1 MLAHAAGPP
10 ILLAPMTGTA
20 RYLPH
25 LLLVVLIV
33 IWSGSFAVSKIGL
46 DTLAPFSLVTVRFW
60 IAAVCVAP
68 FALRAGA
75 LAEFRL
81 ALRPGLIAGA
91 ALASGYLLQMVGMTE
106 TSAAMGGLLAGLMVP
121 IVAVGGF
128 LFLGARF
135 GGAGLAGL
143 LLAIAGMVAICW
155 PSDGP
160 GDGVANGPK
169 DTLFGILLQVGSSA
183 SYATHVLLLSRF
195 GQRMPIAAFT
205 FVQMVVVAGAAT
217 LAMLVTGRFAATG
230 DGSVVWNGSLLAT
243 LAYLGILSTAV
254 AIGIQAKVQ
263 HRIPPA
269 HVALLFTLQP
279 LFAALCGWLALGD
292 HLGLL
297 QVLGGGLIV
306 AGVVVTSLD
315 RNPSP

>member
-1 MLAHAAGPP
+1 
-10 ILLAPMTGTA
+10 MTGTA

-25 LLLVVLIV
+25 LLLVLLIM
-33 IWSGSFAVSKIGL
+33 IWSGSFAVSKVGL
-46 DTLAPFSLVTVRFW
+46 ATLTPFGLVMVRFW
-60 IAAVCVAP
+60 IAAVCVVP
-68 FALRAGA
+68 FVVRAGW
-75 LAEFRL
+75 LGHLRQ

-91 ALASGYLLQMVGMTE
+91 ALSSGYLLQMVGMTE

-160 GDGVANGPK
+160 ADGPK

-217 LAMLVTGRFAATG
+217 IAMLVTGRFAATA
-230 DGSVVWNGSLLAT
+230 DGIVVWNGSLLAT

-292 HLGLL
+292 HLGVL
-297 QVLGGGLIV
+297 QLLGGGLIV
-306 AGVVVTSLD
+306 AGVVVTSLE
-315 RNPSP
+315 RSTSRSGQ

>member
-1 MLAHAAGPP
+1 
-10 ILLAPMTGTA
+10 MTGTA

-25 LLLVVLIV
+25 LLLVLLIM
-33 IWSGSFAVSKIGL
+33 IWSGSFAVSKVGL
-46 DTLAPFSLVTVRFW
+46 DRLSPFGLVTVRFW

-68 FALRAGA
+68 FVLRAGA
-75 LAEFRL
+75 LAQFRL
-81 ALRPGLIAGA
+81 ALWPGLLAGA
-91 ALASGYLLQMVGMTE
+91 ALSSGYLLQMVGMTE

-160 GDGVANGPK
+160 ADGPK

-205 FVQMVVVAGAAT
+205 FVQMVVVASAAT
-217 LAMLVTGRFAATG
+217 IAMLVSGRFAATA
-230 DGSVVWNGSLLAT
+230 DGIVVWNGSLLAT
-243 LAYLGILSTAV
+243 LAYLGILSTAI
-254 AIGIQAKVQ
+254 AIGIQARVQ

-292 HLGLL
+292 HLGTL

-306 AGVVVTSLD
+306 AGVVVTSLE
-315 RNPSP
+315 RTTSRGGQ

>member
-1 MLAHAAGPP
+1 
-10 ILLAPMTGTA
+10 MTGAA
-20 RYLPH
+20 RFLPH
-25 LLLVVLIV
+25 LLLVVLIM
-33 IWSGSFAVSKIGL
+33 IWSGSFVVSKIGL
-46 DTLAPFSLVTVRFW
+46 TTLTPFGLVTVRFW
-60 IAAVCVAP
+60 LAALCVVP

-75 LAEFRL
+75 SASLRT
-81 ALRPGLIAGA
+81 ALGPGLVAGA

-128 LFLGARF
+128 LFLGARV
-135 GGAGLAGL
+135 GGAGIAGL

-155 PSDGP
+155 PSEGP
-160 GDGVANGPK
+160 ADGPK

-195 GQRMPIAAFT
+195 GQRMPVAAFT
-205 FVQMVVVAGAAT
+205 LVQMVVVASAAT
-217 LAMLVTGRFAATG
+217 VAMLVTGRFAATA
-230 DGSVVWNGSLLAT
+230 DGAVAWDGSLLAT

-292 HLGLL
+292 HLGAMQL
-297 QVLGGGLIV
+297 LGGGLIV
-306 AGVVVTSLD
+306 LGVVVTSLD
-315 RNPSP
+315 RAAGQRGP

>member
-1 MLAHAAGPP
+1 
-10 ILLAPMTGTA
+10 MTGTA
-20 RYLPH
+20 RFLPH
-25 LLLVVLIV
+25 LLLVLLIM

-46 DTLAPFSLVTVRFW
+46 ATLAPFGLVLVRFW

-68 FALRAGA
+68 FVVREGA
-75 LAEFRL
+75 LGHLRQ

-91 ALASGYLLQMVGMTE
+91 ALSSGYLLQMVGMTE

-143 LLAIAGMVAICW
+143 VLAIAGMVAICW

-160 GDGVANGPK
+160 GDGVADGPK

-195 GQRMPIAAFT
+195 GQRLPIAAFT
-205 FVQMVVVAGAAT
+205 LVQMVVVASAATIAAGIDGTFAAAPGAAI
-217 LAMLVTGRFAATG
+217 A
-230 DGSVVWNGSLLAT
+230 WNGSLLAT

-306 AGVVVTSLD
+306 AGVVVTSLE
-315 RNPSP
+315 RAAGQRTS

>member
-1 MLAHAAGPP
+1 
-10 ILLAPMTGTA
+10 MTGTA

-25 LLLVVLIV
+25 LLLVVLIM

-81 ALRPGLIAGA
+81 ALQPGLIAGA

-143 LLAIAGMVAICW
+143 LLAIGGMVAICW

-160 GDGVANGPK
+160 TDGPK

-217 LAMLVTGRFAATG
+217 VAMLVTGRFAATAG
-230 DGSVVWNGSLLAT
+230 GSVVWKGSLLAT

-315 RNPSP
+315 RAAGQRSQ

>member
-1 MLAHAAGPP
+1 
-10 ILLAPMTGTA
+10 MTGTA
-20 RYLPH
+20 RFLPH
-25 LLLVVLIV
+25 LLLVLLIM
-33 IWSGSFAVSKIGL
+33 IWSGSFAVSKVGL

-60 IAAVCVAP
+60 IAAACVTP
-68 FALRAGA
+68 FVLRSGAGGH
-75 LAEFRL
+75 LRQ

-106 TSAAMGGLLAGLMVP
+106 TSSAMGGLLAGLMVP

-135 GGAGLAGL
+135 GGAGLVGL
-143 LLAIAGMVAICW
+143 VLAIAGMVAICW

-160 GDGVANGPK
+160 ADGPK
-169 DTLFGILLQVGSSA
+169 DTLFGILMQVGSSA

-205 FVQMVVVAGAAT
+205 LVQMVVVASAASIG
-217 LAMLVTGRFAATG
+217 MLVSGRFAATA
-230 DGSVVWNGSLLAT
+230 DGTVVWNGSLLAT

-279 LFAALCGWLALGD
+279 LFAALCGWLTLGD
-292 HLGLL
+292 HLGLM

-315 RNPSP
+315 RAAGQRSQ

>member
-1 MLAHAAGPP
+1 
-10 ILLAPMTGTA
+10 MTGTA
-20 RYLPH
+20 RYTPH
-25 LLLVVLIV
+25 LLLVVLIM
-33 IWSGSFAVSKIGL
+33 IWSGSFVVSKVGL
-46 DTLAPFSLVTVRFW
+46 ATLTPFGLVTVRFW
-60 IAAVCVAP
+60 LAVLCVAP

-75 LAEFRL
+75 GEHLRA

-128 LFLGARF
+128 LFLGARV
-135 GGAGLAGL
+135 GGAGIAGL

-155 PSDGP
+155 PSEGP
-160 GDGVANGPK
+160 ADGPK

-195 GQRMPIAAFT
+195 GQRMPVAAFT
-205 FVQMVVVAGAAT
+205 LVQMVTVASAAT
-217 LAMLVTGRFAATG
+217 IAMLVSGRFAATS
-230 DGSVVWNGSLLAT
+230 DGAIAWNGSLLAT

-292 HLGLL
+292 HLGAMQL
-297 QVLGGGLIV
+297 LGGGLIV
-306 AGVVVTSLD
+306 LGVVVTSLD
-315 RNPSP
+315 RAAGQRGP

>member
-1 MLAHAAGPP
+1 
-10 ILLAPMTGTA
+10 MTGAA
-20 RYLPH
+20 RFLPH
-25 LLLVVLIV
+25 LLLVVLIM
-33 IWSGSFAVSKIGL
+33 IWSGSFVVSKIGL
-46 DTLAPFSLVTVRFW
+46 ATLTPFGLVTVRFW
-60 IAAVCVAP
+60 LAALCVVP

-75 LAEFRL
+75 GLHLRT
-81 ALRPGLIAGA
+81 ALGPGLVAGA

-128 LFLGARF
+128 LFLGARV
-135 GGAGLAGL
+135 GGAGIAGL

-155 PSDGP
+155 PSEGP
-160 GDGVANGPK
+160 ADGPK

-195 GQRMPIAAFT
+195 GQRMPVAAFT
-205 FVQMVVVAGAAT
+205 LVQMVVVASAAT
-217 LAMLVTGRFAATG
+217 VAMLVTGRFAATA
-230 DGSVVWNGSLLAT
+230 DGTVAWNGSLLAT

-292 HLGLL
+292 HLGAMQL
-297 QVLGGGLIV
+297 LGGGLIV
-306 AGVVVTSLD
+306 LGVVVTSLD
-315 RNPSP
+315 RAAGQRGP

>member
-1 MLAHAAGPP
+1 
-10 ILLAPMTGTA
+10 MTGFA
-20 RYLPH
+20 RYTPH
-25 LLLVVLIV
+25 LLLVVLIM
-33 IWSGSFAVSKIGL
+33 IWSGSFVVSKVGL
-46 DTLAPFSLVTVRFW
+46 ATLTPFGLVTVRFW
-60 IAAVCVAP
+60 LAALCVLP

-75 LAEFRL
+75 GEQLRT

-128 LFLGARF
+128 LFLGARV
-135 GGAGLAGL
+135 GGAGIAGL

-155 PSDGP
+155 PSEGP
-160 GDGVANGPK
+160 ADGPK

-195 GQRMPIAAFT
+195 GQRMPVAAFT
-205 FVQMVVVAGAAT
+205 LVQMVTVASAAT
-217 LAMLVTGRFAATG
+217 IAMLVTGRFAAIG
-230 DGSVVWNGSLLAT
+230 DGSAGGGVMWNGSLLAT

-279 LFAALCGWLALGD
+279 LFAALCGWIALGD
-292 HLGLL
+292 HLGAMQL
-297 QVLGGGLIV
+297 LGGGLIV
-306 AGVVVTSLD
+306 LGVVVTSLD
-315 RNPSP
+315 RAAGQRGS